1 MLKMCRFSLPP
12 GYTRTAPVAKPKLGA
27 LLPVIDTIMET
38 ERAGP
43 VKQRQMA
50 KRIFERLRDEHDFV
64 GGYTMVR
71 DYVRLCRACG
81 RETFV
86 RLAHP
91 PGHG

>member
-1 MLKMCRFSLPP
+1 
-12 GYTRTAPVAKPKLGA
+12 
-27 LLPVIDTIMET
+27 
-38 ERAGP
+38 
-43 VKQRQMA
+43 MA